1 MTIKRHEKS
10 DEELARK
17 GIFLNRFDVEELLRD
32 KRMLKQ
38 IRLGIFKVQAR
49 NTNQFQ
55 RKYNFLKNRNLPPP
69 NSHSSKQV
77 VQGTLGGNQ

>member
-17 GIFLNRFDVEELLRD
+17 GIFQNRFDVEELIRD

-38 IRLGIFKVQAR
+38 IHFGFSKSRQGIQI
-49 NTNQFQ
+49 
-55 RKYNFLKNRNLPPP
+55 
-69 NSHSSKQV
+69 
-77 VQGTLGGNQ
+77 